1 MFVLTLPLQPS
12 ADVLGT
18 EPDILQKFLQAENIA
33 GVIKLEK
40 GWRISIFT
48 LAQLLNTTP
57 ETFLDLLED
66 EALGELLE
74 QVEDDETFSRE
85 DALQIYRTYQTK
97 T

>member
-48 LAQLLNTTP
+48 LPWL
-57 ETFLDLLED
+57 
-66 EALGELLE
+66 
-74 QVEDDETFSRE
+74 SC
-85 DALQIYRTYQTK
+85 
-97 T
+97 